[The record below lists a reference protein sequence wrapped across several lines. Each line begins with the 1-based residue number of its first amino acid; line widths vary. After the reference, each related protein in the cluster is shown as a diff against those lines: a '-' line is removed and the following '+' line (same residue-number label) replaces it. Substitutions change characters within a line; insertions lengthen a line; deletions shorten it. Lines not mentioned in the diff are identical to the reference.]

1 MTPIYCK
8 TDHAV
13 LLLAVRDE
21 RGVLRFPSSQGATIP
36 GLHMPVRPLMPIQ
49 AQLTAAAS
57 DCVERDVALHFRLCD
72 EFADEIRLPD
82 GREATL
88 YVANLE
94 EPRVT
99 APSSWPVMPD
109 ILRSLPRDKSRV
121 PYLRAWQILQG
132 GLQLNTIAVDAEEVK
147 KHFDD

>member
-1 MTPIYCK
+1 MAPVYCK
-8 TDHAV
+8 TDHAI

-21 RGVLRFPSSQGATIP
+21 RGILRFPSSPGAVSP
-36 GLHMPVRPLMPIQ
+36 GIHFPVRALMPIQ

-57 DCVERDVALHFRLCD
+57 DTVGRDVALHFRLCD
-72 EFADEIRLPD
+72 EFADEIRMAD

-94 EPRVT
+94 EPRVV
-99 APSSWPVMPD
+99 APNDWPVMPA
-109 ILRSLPRDKSRV
+109 ILRSFPRDKSRI

-132 GLQLNTIAVDAEEVK
+132 GLQLNTLAVDAEEVK